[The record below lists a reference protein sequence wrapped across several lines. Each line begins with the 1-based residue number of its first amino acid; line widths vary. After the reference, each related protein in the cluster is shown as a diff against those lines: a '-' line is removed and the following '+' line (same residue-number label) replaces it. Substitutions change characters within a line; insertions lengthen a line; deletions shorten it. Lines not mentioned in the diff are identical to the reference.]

1 MLFGVWRPPIFQ
13 SSNPENNHLIYL
25 YFNPIQTNP
34 FSCQIFFKKKHPVLV
49 QAWNLC
55 SPFVLHSVQV
65 FVNLLI
71 AIIKKKKKESFLFNN
86 FSWSKVRRVHS
97 ISPHKSKLNLGK
109 RTTFPFIK
117 PRGNNGSQSVWNF
130 SFYDISA
137 TQIANSWFWR
147 QKLLLLDSTEL
158 LPEAKKHNQKCK
170 WRYKQKRYDSGLCFT
185 VYYF

>member
-1 MLFGVWRPPIFQ
+1 MVFYFIFLIHLLVHIFLWGLKLNVLPNIGCVVLVVKLNAVRSLAATNISVIKPRKQPPNISLLQPNTNKSLLMPIFF
-13 SSNPENNHLIYL
+13 L
-25 YFNPIQTNP
+25 
-34 FSCQIFFKKKHPVLV
+34 KKHPVLV

-97 ISPHKSKLNLGK
+97 ISPHKSRLNLGK

-117 PRGNNGSQSVWNF
+117 PR
-130 SFYDISA
+130 
-137 TQIANSWFWR
+137 
-147 QKLLLLDSTEL
+147 
-158 LPEAKKHNQKCK
+158 
-170 WRYKQKRYDSGLCFT
+170 
-185 VYYF
+185 

>member
-1 MLFGVWRPPIFQ
+1 VLCWWWNWMLFGVWRPPIFQ

-34 FSCQIFFKKKHPVLV
+34 FSCQIKKKKKNPVLV

-117 PRGNNGSQSVWNF
+117 PRWNPKFQSKDLTLPF
-130 SFYDISA
+130 
-137 TQIANSWFWR
+137 
-147 QKLLLLDSTEL
+147 LDFKPWALVFIVLDEL
-158 LPEAKKHNQKCK
+158 GVC
-170 WRYKQKRYDSGLCFT
+170 
-185 VYYF
+185 YFGF